1 LVFLKEF
8 EPILKIIAKF
18 ELIKAHIVTTP
29 TNLNVHLSVS
39 HENDDEQEEFF
50 PCQEVVGSFMFMMI
64 GSNIAYTIS
73 MMAKFS
79 QKLKRI
85 HCIVMKKI
93 FIYLKGTTLYSLCY
107 SQKEKKNV
115 TSFADVDYVGSFDY
129 RKSKSGCVLIFNH
142 EMIS

>member
-64 GSNIAYTIS
+64 NTVLTLFTQSTWWPNFPKNLSESIA
-73 MMAKFS
+73 
-79 QKLKRI
+79 L
-85 HCIVMKKI
+85 
-93 FIYLKGTTLYSLCY
+93 
-107 SQKEKKNV
+107 
-115 TSFADVDYVGSFDY
+115 
-129 RKSKSGCVLIFNH
+129 
-142 EMIS
+142 

>member
-8 EPILKIIAKF
+8 EPILKIIVKF
-18 ELIKAHIVTTP
+18 ELTKAHIVTTP

-64 GSNIAYTIS
+64 GICPNIAYTIS

-79 QKLKRI
+79 QKLKQI

-93 FIYLKGTTLYSLCY
+93 FKYLKGTKLYSLCY

-115 TSFADVDYVGSFDY
+115 TSFANVDYVGNFDY
-129 RKSKSGCVLIFNH
+129 
-142 EMIS
+142 